1 MLFVDLKPALISLS
15 TSFGSTLCCVLPMTI
30 VLLGLGSGGF
40 MMLTMQYRVILYPLK
55 KPLFFVRFLQDFRLR
70 FRVAIRRWMVSRFL
84 T

>member
-1 MLFVDLKPALISLS
+1 MLFADLKPALISLS

-55 KPLFFVRFLQDFRLR
+55 KTSILCKNSARLP
-70 FRVAIRRWMVSRFL
+70 

>member
-1 MLFVDLKPALISLS
+1 MLFADLKPALISLS

-55 KPLFFVRFLQDFRLR
+55 KPLFFVRFCKTSDLGFVWP
-70 FRVAIRRWMVSRFL
+70 FIVEWFPVS
-84 T
+84 

>member
-1 MLFVDLKPALISLS
+1 
-15 TSFGSTLCCVLPMTI
+15 
-30 VLLGLGSGGF
+30 LLGLGSGGF